1 MEFRVWLHWHLLF
14 SVLFFTMAVLPSA
27 RAQEMLS
34 MEDCIRIALS
44 ERPTMRMA
52 EQEWMAAGIRNHGSL
67 AGRYPQVAFNMN
79 TQGSIA
85 NQQNPASFL
94 NGIIRTGNAA
104 FSVDAAWTVFE
115 GFRARIQQDQ
125 LGKLEG
131 QARERL
137 QNTSLQTA
145 REVAL
150 AYLEAEWQQDQVD
163 LMAQLLQFSSELY
176 AYEMDRQQL
185 GQSVRLSVLQSR
197 DNLLADSTAF
207 VLARLNLR
215 LALINL
221 RLAMG
226 QPEMGE
232 FRVGQSLQE
241 LPAALDGRL
250 RDRMLAN
257 NPQLREMRLGRE
269 ISRLQV
275 RASQSAWYPSVSLI
289 GGAVW
294 TGNVV
299 GLDGNNPFTGEP
311 FGTRTGTN
319 RNVYGG
325 ILLNLPIFDG
335 GLRHRQVQEARV
347 SELMADWAET
357 NVRQQLVG
365 RLQAL
370 RETLSTQWDIYAIA
384 LEQEANAREHLDLAE
399 DRYKLGQLTIF
410 DYRTVQLN
418 YARAAAG
425 LISARYNLRV
435 TDIELQALSGD
446 LLPAK

>member
-1 MEFRVWLHWHLLF
+1 MKYLLIPILIIGWVRI
-14 SVLFFTMAVLPSA
+14 SHVSA
-27 RAQEMLS
+27 QDVLS

-44 ERPTMRMA
+44 EHPEVRMA
-52 EQEWMAAGIRNHGSL
+52 DQQLMAAGIRNHGSF

-94 NGIIRTGNAA
+94 NGIIRSGNAA

-125 LGKLEG
+125 FGKQEG

-137 QNTSLQTA
+137 RESSLQTA

-150 AYLEAEWQQDQVD
+150 AYLLAEWQQEQMNLAGELLRLSND
-163 LMAQLLQFSSELY
+163 LYSYQL
-176 AYEMDRQQL
+176 DRREL
-185 GQSVRLSVLQSR
+185 GQSVRQTVLQSR
-197 DNLLADSTAF
+197 DNVLTDSSGYL
-207 VLARLNLR
+207 LARLNLR
-215 LALINL
+215 MALISL

-226 QPEMGE
+226 QPDMPL
-232 FRVGQSLQE
+232 FQVGGALE
-241 LPAALDGRL
+241 ALPDLPEEGM
-250 RDRMLAN
+250 RDRILAN
-257 NPQLREMRLGRE
+257 NPLLREIRLGRE

-275 RASQSAWYPSVSLI
+275 RVSQAAWYPSVSLLA
-289 GGAVW
+289 GAVW

-325 ILLNLPIFDG
+325 VQLNLPLFDG
-335 GLRHRQVQEARV
+335 GLRQRMVQEARV
-347 SELMADWAET
+347 AELIADWSET
-357 NVRQQLVG
+357 NVRQQLIG
-365 RLQAL
+365 RLQIL
-370 RETLSTQWDIYAIA
+370 RETLDTQWDIYNVS
-384 LEQEANAREHLDLAE
+384 LEQEANAFENLEIAE
-399 DRYKLGQLTIF
+399 DRYKMGQLSIF
-410 DYRTVQLN
+410 DLRTVQLT
-418 YARAAAG
+418 YMRAATAR
-425 LISARYNLRV
+425 ITARYNLRV

-446 LLPAK
+446 LLPGL